1 MRKRR
6 QLILS
11 LTVALIAVLTAP
23 TVEVE
28 KYPVQINNEVQQI
41 PSMAIE
47 LPQLQQELAPVAVEQ
62 PPTGS
67 HTDWMAAAGISPSDY
82 SYVEFIISHES
93 GWKPCAYNP
102 GKNDCT
108 AKPTTACGLVQA
120 LPCSK
125 LGDNWHD
132 PVVALKWGNK
142 YAIERYG
149 SWAKAHAFWVA
160 NRWW

>member
-1 MRKRR
+1 
-6 QLILS
+6 
-11 LTVALIAVLTAP
+11 
-23 TVEVE
+23 
-28 KYPVQINNEVQQI
+28 
-41 PSMAIE
+41 MAIE

-62 PPTGS
+62 KPPTGS

-93 GWKPCAYNP
+93 SWRPEAVNP
-102 GKNDCT
+102 SSG
-108 AKPTTACGLVQA
+108 ACSLVQA

-125 LGDNWHD
+125 LGADWSN
-132 PVVALKWGNK
+132 PVVALKWGDN
-142 YAIERYG
+142 YAKSRYG